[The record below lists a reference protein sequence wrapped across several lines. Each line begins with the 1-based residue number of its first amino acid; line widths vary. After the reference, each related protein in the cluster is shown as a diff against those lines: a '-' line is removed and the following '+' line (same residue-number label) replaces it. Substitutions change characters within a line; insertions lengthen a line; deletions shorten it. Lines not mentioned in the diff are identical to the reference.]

1 MLAAERTIPFTKP
14 DTKHHRNKAGWNEHV
29 SKESDHVL
37 HWHILYLQHGRPQ
50 SGFIFEMRK
59 LTRSIYHKK
68 VKHIDSNQKRIR
80 KLELLKVYL
89 KTEHEISGLRSQKLG
104 GNTYNSMYY

>member
-14 DTKHHRNKAGWNEHV
+14 DAIQHWNKAWWKEHV
-29 SKESDHVL
+29 SKEFDHAL
-37 HWHILYLQHGRPQ
+37 HWHRLYLQHSRPQ

-68 VKHIDSNQKRIR
+68 VKQKDSNQKRIK
-80 KLELLKVYL
+80 KLELLKVFL
-89 KTEHEISGLRSQKLG
+89 KTDYEISGLRSQKLG
-104 GNTYNSMYY
+104 GKHI